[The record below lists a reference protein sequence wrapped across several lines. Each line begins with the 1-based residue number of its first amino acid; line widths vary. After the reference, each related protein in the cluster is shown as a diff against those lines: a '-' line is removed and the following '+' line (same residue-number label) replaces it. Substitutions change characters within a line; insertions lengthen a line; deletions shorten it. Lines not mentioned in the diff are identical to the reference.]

1 MAHKSSANAKHPVSI
16 LKRSASLEPKDRVQ
30 TGRKVKW
37 DSAIDDGQHYGGRG
51 LTEFTQTPQRT
62 SHSKNKSLRKRL
74 NGRAKN
80 RTQSQRK
87 KKEQKWLKS
96 SGNNVM
102 SGNSVD
108 DTARKK
114 QNSMSGNNVDDTA
127 RKSKKQNINMSRGR
141 KMQAMAGN
149 NVDDTGRKRQSMAR
163 NNVDNTGRN
172 KVNVMSGQGGYNADD
187 TARKKQNSMS
197 GNNVDDT
204 ARKSKKQN
212 INMSRGRK
220 ISGNIDEKD
229 NEEDKIR
236 RLLQDRV
243 LQLQRCDGLESFY
256 SEFKRLQFDIKHLD
270 QLDGKNV
277 KQKQKRWSD
286 EENKIIKANKDNV
299 LCQIKLLQH
308 DPKGIRSLVAIRK
321 QRREMPH

>member
-187 TARKKQNSMS
+187 TARKKQNRIS
-197 GNNVDDT
+197 GILMK
-204 ARKSKKQN
+204 R
-212 INMSRGRK
+212 IMRK
-220 ISGNIDEKD
+220 IKSADCFKT
-229 NEEDKIR
+229 
-236 RLLQDRV
+236 
-243 LQLQRCDGLESFY
+243 ESFNCN
-256 SEFKRLQFDIKHLD
+256 D
-270 QLDGKNV
+270 V
-277 KQKQKRWSD
+277 TVWSHFTVSS
-286 EENKIIKANKDNV
+286 KDSSSISN
-299 LCQIKLLQH
+299 IW
-308 DPKGIRSLVAIRK
+308 INWMER
-321 QRREMPH
+321 M

>member
-187 TARKKQNSMS
+187 TARKKQN
-197 GNNVDDT
+197 
-204 ARKSKKQN
+204 R
-212 INMSRGRK
+212 